1 MPDQKDHE
9 YAELHCV
16 TNFSFLRGASHP
28 EELVIRADELGYAA
42 LAIPAECSLA
52 GVVRAHR
59 EVKSRKLKLIIGS
72 EFRLKEGPKLVL
84 LVQNEQGYSELC
96 ELITTARRQANKGAY
111 VIQKSDFECGL
122 EHCLC
127 LLIPKEEMAF
137 AEILSEVE
145 WVQRCFPGRSWLS
158 IELLHYYTGTSFLQT
173 LIEVSRNT
181 GLPVV
186 ASGDVHMHVRS
197 RKVLLDV
204 LTAIRL
210 NRPVARAGFAL
221 YPNAE
226 RHLRKRN
233 ELSHIYPPAFLEQT
247 I

>member
-1 MPDQKDHE
+1 MLDQKDHE

-42 LAIPAECSLA
+42 LAITDECSLA

-59 EVKSRKLKLIIGS
+59 EAKSREFKLIIGS
-72 EFRLKEGPKLVL
+72 EFLLKEGLKLVL

-111 VIQKSDFECGL
+111 FIQKSDFECGL

-127 LLIPKEEMAF
+127 LFIPMEEMAF
-137 AEILSEVE
+137 VEVLSEVE

-158 IELLHYYTGTSFLQT
+158 IELLHYYTGTAFLQT
-173 LIEVSRNT
+173 LVEVSRNT
-181 GLPVV
+181 
-186 ASGDVHMHVRS
+186 
-197 RKVLLDV
+197 
-204 LTAIRL
+204 
-210 NRPVARAGFAL
+210 
-221 YPNAE
+221 
-226 RHLRKRN
+226 
-233 ELSHIYPPAFLEQT
+233 
-247 I
+247 